1 MALQTIEV
9 TFNDDGTA
17 NIRLPE
23 GKRITG
29 VNPAKVAELTEK
41 LAKSLG
47 KIVERHAAHSHI
59 HLDQKS
65 GKMVSDEQSTGQ

>member
-1 MALQTIEV
+1 MALQTIEIE
-9 TFNDDGTA
+9 FNDDGTA

-29 VNPAKVAELTEK
+29 VSPAKVAELTEK
-41 LAKSLG
+41 LAKSMG

-59 HLDQKS
+59 HLDAK
-65 GKMVSDEQSTGQ
+65 GKMVSDEQSQQD

>member
-1 MALQTIEV
+1 MALQTIEI

-17 NIRLPE
+17 NIRLPD

-29 VNPAKVAELTEK
+29 ANPAKVAELTEK
-41 LAKSLG
+41 LAKSMG

-59 HLDQKS
+59 HLDAG
-65 GKMVSDEQSTGQ
+65 GKMVSDEQSTDQ